1 MAQAIPTVQG
11 GTLLYQHNGQDHQ
24 LTIGTAAWYS
34 WLSTATTFAFTS
46 AYGTFTARKER
57 PSNQRGGWYWKAYR
71 KQQGK
76 LHRAYLGKSEDL
88 TLDRLNA
95 VAQALAS
102 PSSMPEQGDPGKE
115 KAAQGTTSVRP
126 DPLLATK
133 LHVPRSPAHLVPR
146 SHLTERL
153 QRALERPLT
162 LIAAPAGFGKTTLLS
177 AWLAHAPLPVAWVSL
192 DRGDDDPS
200 RFWAYTLTALERIF
214 PSSGTAALALLQALP
229 LPPLETI
236 LTALINQLTTLS
248 KALVLVWDDYQLI
261 SAPAIHTSVTFLVD
275 HLPPCLHLVLATRAD
290 PPLPLARLRARGS
303 LNELRASHLR
313 FTPEETAAFL
323 TQGMGLTL
331 SAEEIN
337 TLSSRTEG

>member
-1 MAQAIPTVQG
+1 MTQAIPTVQG

-57 PSNQRGGWYWKAYR
+57 PGNQRGGWYWKAHR
-71 KQQGK
+71 KRQGK

-102 PSSMPEQGDPGKE
+102 PSILPEQGDTRKE
-115 KAAQGTTSVRP
+115 TAAQGMTSVLP

-133 LHVPRSPAHLVPR
+133 LRVPRPPAHLVLR
-146 SHLTERL
+146 SHLTGRL
-153 QRALERPLT
+153 HRAMERPLT

-192 DRGDDDPS
+192 DDRDDDPT
-200 RFWAYTLTALERIF
+200 RFWAYTLTALEHIF
-214 PSSGTAALALLQALP
+214 PGSGAAALTLLQALP
-229 LPPLETI
+229 PPPLETI
-236 LTALINQLTTLS
+236 LTALINRLTALS

-261 SAPAIHTSVTFLVD
+261 SASAIHTSLTYLVD
-275 HLPPCLHLVLATRAD
+275 HLPPCLHLVLARGLI
-290 PPLPLARLRARGS
+290 PPCPWHVYAHEA
-303 LNELRASHLR
+303 
-313 FTPEETAAFL
+313 T
-323 TQGMGLTL
+323 
-331 SAEEIN
+331 
-337 TLSSRTEG
+337 